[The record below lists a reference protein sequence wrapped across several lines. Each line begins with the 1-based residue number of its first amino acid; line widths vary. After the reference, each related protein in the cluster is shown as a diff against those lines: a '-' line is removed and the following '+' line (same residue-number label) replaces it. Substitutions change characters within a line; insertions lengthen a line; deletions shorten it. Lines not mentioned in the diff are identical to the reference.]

1 MAEVSIAERAKTF
14 FMHTKTPYVTIQ
26 GNVTVMRYRNDGGYD
41 SSYPCESRYDVGTG
55 LRIMSRG

>member
-55 LRIMSRG
+55 